1 MRYQNTSHQSLK
13 AAIIL
18 SCLALVSGFIL
29 NGASITFTSNEPK
42 YKKPQSV
49 KANHNT
55 SEMPLDKQRAT
66 SSAPLPTSYFAYVPS
81 NGLQPTPDHEEQLY
95 VP

>member
-1 MRYQNTSHQSLK
+1 MRYQYTSHQSLK

-29 NGASITFTSNEPK
+29 NGASITFTSNQPK
-42 YKKPQSV
+42 YTKSQPL
-49 KANHNT
+49 KASHKT
-55 SEMPLDKQRAT
+55 SEVALEKQRAT
-66 SSAPLPTSYFAYVPS
+66 SNDPLPTPYFAYALS
-81 NGLQPTPDHEEQLY
+81 NGLQPTPDHKEQLY